1 MKRNKCFYGLLMA
14 GAALAGLNQSCIS
27 DMPFGDGEG
36 TLRMQLVVNSDLTRA
51 EIDDEDLRAG
61 CVVYISGPQG
71 LLYKYQGLQN
81 VPDQLNMKTGSY
93 VAEAWTGDSV
103 PASFESKFYRGYE
116 KFQINQNSNTSV
128 VLTCKIANVVVSI
141 NPETVDP
148 TLMKDWKITVS
159 NSSDGL
165 EFNSGNMDFAKG
177 YYMMPNADIAK
188 NADGTVITND
198 GWPVYTNLKY
208 TIEGKT
214 AEGKDFSKSGV
225 IGSAQLDGD
234 KVERAHEYVLNLKYD
249 PQYEETGGSFVTI
262 VVDDREILIQDEVG
276 LYSKPSI
283 KGVGFEID
291 KQITGNRN
299 AFTDQIVKISA
310 FNSIENLYLSTD
322 DYADF
327 GIESS
332 YDLKNVTDEV
342 KAELE
347 NAGITWDETSKDDK
361 NLKISY
367 ITFSKTLLNKLVE
380 RNEEY
385 RLNISVVDGYGRQN
399 SAVLR
404 IAVGE
409 GAIVVDDPVVVDA
422 VDAADFMAVTGSKA
436 TITGSLAGSDV
447 TNAGIEYRK
456 AESNDAWTFV
466 PVNTTRAGL
475 SFSVTITGLEPG
487 TRYAYRAAA
496 DQFDPSKE
504 REVKYF
510 TTEDKFIIP
519 NASMEDWSQLST
531 NNKVWI
537 PSAGG
542 VRDFWDTGNH
552 GSATMS
558 KTLTNSSTDMFHSGS
573 KSAKLSSMFVGVLTV
588 GKLAAG
594 NLFVGQYKQTSG
606 TDGIIDFGKQYNG
619 SHPSALTVWANYRP
633 VKVTHTNT
641 GGVLTK
647 NDMDNGQIY
656 VAFTTE
662 PITVN
667 TGDKSTL
674 FNKDNA
680 KVLGYG
686 EVTWDSDFGP
696 QGGLQQVKINI
707 DWKESAK
714 KTKPLYMII
723 VCSAS
728 KYGDYFTGGDGSV
741 MYLDDFEFVY

>member
-14 GAALAGLNQSCIS
+14 GAAFAGLNQSCVS

-51 EIDDEDLRAG
+51 EIDDEALSAG
-61 CVVYISGPQG
+61 CTVYISGAQG
-71 LLYKYQGLQN
+71 LLYKYQGLEN

-103 PASFESKFYRGYE
+103 PASFEKKFYRGYE

-141 NPETVDP
+141 NPETVNLD
-148 TLMKDWKITVS
+148 LMKDWKITVS
-159 NSSDGL
+159 NTSDGL
-165 EFNSGNMDFAKG
+165 EFNKDNMDFAKG
-177 YYMMPNADIAK
+177 YFMMPNADIAK
-188 NADGTVITND
+188 NADGSVITNA

-208 TIEGKT
+208 TIEGNT
-214 AEGKDFSKSGV
+214 AEGKPFSKSGI

-249 PQYEETGGSFVTI
+249 PKYEETGGSFVTI
-262 VVDDREILIQDEVG
+262 VVDDQEILIQDEVG
-276 LYSKPSI
+276 LYSRPSI
-283 KGVGFEID
+283 KGVGFDIE
-291 KQITGNRN
+291 KQVTGNRG
-299 AFTDQIVKISA
+299 AFSNQIVKISA

-322 DYADF
+322 DYVDF
-327 GIESS
+327 GLAQS

-342 KAELE
+342 KANLE
-347 NAGITWDETSKDDK
+347 SLGITWDETEKADR
-361 NLKISY
+361 NLKVSY
-367 ITFSKTLLNKLVE
+367 ISFSKELFNKLPD
-380 RNEEY
+380 RDQEY
-385 RLNISVVDGYGRQN
+385 RLNIAVTDGFGRQN
-399 SAVLR
+399 SASLR

-409 GAIVVDDPVVVDA
+409 GAVVVDDPVVVDA
-422 VDAADFMAVTGSKA
+422 IDASNLMAVTGSKA
-436 TITGSLAGSDV
+436 TLSGTIAASDV
-447 TNAGIEYRK
+447 TNAGVEYRK
-456 AESNDAWTFV
+456 ADSSDAWTFV
-466 PVNTTRAGL
+466 PVNLTRAGQN
-475 SFSVTITGLEPG
+475 FSVTISGLEPG
-487 TRYAYRAAA
+487 TRYAYRPAA

-504 REVKYF
+504 REIKYF
-510 TTEDKFIIP
+510 TTESKFIIP
-519 NASMEDWSQLST
+519 NSSMEDWSQLST
-531 NNKVWI
+531 NSKVWI
-537 PSAGG
+537 PAAGG
-542 VRDFWDTGNH
+542 VREFWDTGNH

-606 TDGIIDFGKQYNG
+606 TDGIIDFGQQYNS
-619 SHPSALTVWANYRP
+619 SHPSALSVWANYRP

-674 FNKDNA
+674 FDKDSA

-686 EVTWDSDFGP
+686 EVTWNSDFGP
-696 QGGLQQVKINI
+696 QGALQQVTINI

-714 KTKPLYMII
+714 TTKPLYMII

-741 MYLDDFEFVY
+741 MYLDDFEFIY

>member
-1 MKRNKCFYGLLMA
+1 MKKSRYLFGLLSASCIM
-14 GAALAGLNQSCIS
+14 AGLNQSCIS

-165 EFNSGNMDFAKG
+165 EFNSSNMDFAKG

-188 NADGTVITND
+188 NADGSVITND

-347 NAGITWDETSKDDK
+347 SAGITWDETSKDDK

-422 VDAADFMAVTGSKA
+422 VDAADFMSVLARRATLTGSIADSGVTG
-436 TITGSLAGSDV
+436 
-447 TNAGIEYRK
+447 AGIEYRK
-456 AESNDAWTFV
+456 AGTNDAWTFV
-466 PVNTTRAGL
+466 PVNATRAGQ
-475 SFSVTITGLEPG
+475 SFSVTISGLEPD
-487 TRYAYRAAA
+487 TRYAYRAVA

-510 TTEDKFIIP
+510 TTESTYDIP
-519 NASMEDWSQLST
+519 NGNMEEWSTYGSSVVFPGSGSSRT
-531 NNKVWI
+531 
-537 PSAGG
+537 
-542 VRDFWDTGNH
+542 FWDSGNQ
-552 GSATMS
+552 GASVLRQ
-558 KTLTNSSTDMFHSGS
+558 TLTSGSEDMYHSPS
-573 KSAKLSSMFVGVLTV
+573 KSARLETKTIAT
-588 GKLAAG
+588 KLAAG
-594 NLFVGQYKQTSG
+594 NLFIGEFGALSGMTGASLTFGRQYAG
-606 TDGIIDFGKQYNG
+606 G
-619 SHPSALTVWANYRP
+619 SHPDALSVWVNYRP
-633 VKVTHTNT
+633 KSVTSAGQGLQRGDPDH
-641 GGVLTK
+641 
-647 NDMDNGQIY
+647 GQIY
-656 VAFTTE
+656 VAFTSGAISIDT
-662 PITVN
+662 N
-667 TGDKSTL
+667 KGQL
-674 FNKDNA
+674 FDPQSPM
-680 KVLGYG
+680 VLGYG
-686 EVTWDSDFGP
+686 QYTFEGVPFGDDNQLKNLEIP
-696 QGGLQQVKINI
+696 IVWNA
-707 DWKESAK
+707 SAR
-714 KTKPLYMII
+714 TTRPTHIVI

-728 KYGDYFTGGDGSV
+728 KYGDYFVGATGSL
-741 MYLDDFEFVY
+741 MYLDDFELIYK